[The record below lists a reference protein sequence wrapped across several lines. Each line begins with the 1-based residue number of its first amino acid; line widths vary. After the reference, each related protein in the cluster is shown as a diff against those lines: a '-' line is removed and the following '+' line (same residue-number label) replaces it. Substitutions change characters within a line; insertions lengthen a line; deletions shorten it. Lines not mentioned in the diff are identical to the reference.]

1 MSSASLED
9 SCVQSRIMVKGQ
21 ISQDKHTGNAED
33 RKRGGL
39 DQELSR
45 ASQTRN
51 RGNEGREG
59 QEKVHNGNQ

>member
-1 MSSASLED
+1 
-9 SCVQSRIMVKGQ
+9 MVKGQ